1 MSEAQ
6 IYRRLNA
13 AQKLLD
19 GQVKRGDKNAI
30 FLTEGGFK
38 ILEDIIELE
47 KQGRTLTNAVQEV
60 AIALQKTSQ
69 AGLEP
74 EGVEEH
80 LDKHEELRRTEIR
93 SLIEQVGYLKGQLD
107 LKEELLKR
115 CQEELAQLRRE
126 NEELKRKVAIVEY
139 KEQRR
144 WWQFWK

>member
-19 GQVKRGDKNAI
+19 GQVKRGNKNAI

-38 ILEDIIELE
+38 ILENIIELE
-47 KQGRTLTNAVQEV
+47 KQGRTLANAVREV
-60 AIALQKTSQ
+60 EFSLQDTSQ
-69 AGLEP
+69 AELAAEGLE
-74 EGVEEH
+74 EH
-80 LDKHEELRRTEIR
+80 PDKHEELRKTGIR

-107 LKEELLKR
+107 LKDELLKR
-115 CQEELAQLRRE
+115 CQEEVERLRQE

-139 KEQRR
+139 KEQKR
-144 WWQFWK
+144 WWEFWK

>member
-19 GQVKRGDKNAI
+19 GQVKRGAKNAI

-38 ILEDIIELE
+38 ILESIIALE
-47 KQGRTLTNAVQEV
+47 KQGRTLTNAVREV
-60 AIALQKTSQ
+60 EMALQKTSES
-69 AGLEP
+69 GLTPGES
-74 EGVEEH
+74 EEQPA
-80 LDKHEELRRTEIR
+80 KHEELRRTEIR

-107 LKEELLKR
+107 LKEELLR
-115 CQEELAQLRRE
+115 ECQEQLAQLRAE